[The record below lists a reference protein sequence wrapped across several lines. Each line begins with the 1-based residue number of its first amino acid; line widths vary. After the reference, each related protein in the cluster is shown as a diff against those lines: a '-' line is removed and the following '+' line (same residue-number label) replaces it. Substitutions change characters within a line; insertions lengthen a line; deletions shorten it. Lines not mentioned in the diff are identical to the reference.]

1 MAYQLPLELKIKP
14 SSHLKKFIFGDD
26 LYLKDLLEQQLS
38 DNGELLIYLIG
49 SPKSGK
55 THLLL
60 GQCHAAQ
67 NMGMKIAYFSC
78 SDIKNVEP
86 EVLLGLDQLDFLA
99 IDDIDKLAGDKKWEK
114 SIFNLFNKAREA
126 NCRLLFSATKAATN
140 ITFSLEDLQ
149 SRLTWGITLKIKE
162 LSDNYKKNLLQNL
175 AKRRG
180 LDMSNAIANFLIDHH
195 KRDNHSLQIL
205 IETLDH
211 YSLAEKRKL
220 SIPFVKERLKTL

>member
-1 MAYQLPLELKIKP
+1 LVLGRFGNYPRRNYNDNWQFLYSLANRELSSSMAYQLPLELKIKP

-99 IDDIDKLAGDKKWEK
+99 IDDIDKLAGDKK
-114 SIFNLFNKAREA
+114 
-126 NCRLLFSATKAATN
+126 
-140 ITFSLEDLQ
+140 
-149 SRLTWGITLKIKE
+149 
-162 LSDNYKKNLLQNL
+162 
-175 AKRRG
+175 
-180 LDMSNAIANFLIDHH
+180 
-195 KRDNHSLQIL
+195 
-205 IETLDH
+205 
-211 YSLAEKRKL
+211 
-220 SIPFVKERLKTL
+220 